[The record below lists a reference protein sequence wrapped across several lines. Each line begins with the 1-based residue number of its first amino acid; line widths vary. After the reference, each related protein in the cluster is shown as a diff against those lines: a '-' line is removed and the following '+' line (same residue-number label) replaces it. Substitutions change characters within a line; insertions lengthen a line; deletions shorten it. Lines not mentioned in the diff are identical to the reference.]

1 MNICKFCGKPT
12 NYREIG
18 LNKRYWVCKECD
30 KNRCKDCGCFLHF
43 RDSIDGL
50 CMECFNDRKIDF
62 EKKMKG
68 GE

>member
-1 MNICKFCGKPT
+1 MEKCKFCGKLT
-12 NYREIG
+12 SYRKVG
-18 LNKRYWVCKECD
+18 LYKFYWVCEICD
-30 KNRCKDCGCFLHF
+30 KNRCKDCGCFLF
-43 RDSIDGL
+43 YRDSIDGL